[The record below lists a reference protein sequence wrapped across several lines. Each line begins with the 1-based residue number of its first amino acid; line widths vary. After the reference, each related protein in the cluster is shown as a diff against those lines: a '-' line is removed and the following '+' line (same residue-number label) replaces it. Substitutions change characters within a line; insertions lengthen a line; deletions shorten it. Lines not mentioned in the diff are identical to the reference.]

1 MGVEGSRRV
10 FIPIISQHLISISM
24 KNNDSDNTNVT
35 NDPSVPENGSK
46 VKNALMF
53 IGLLVGLA
61 LAAWLMNILL
71 K

>member
-1 MGVEGSRRV
+1 
-10 FIPIISQHLISISM
+10 M